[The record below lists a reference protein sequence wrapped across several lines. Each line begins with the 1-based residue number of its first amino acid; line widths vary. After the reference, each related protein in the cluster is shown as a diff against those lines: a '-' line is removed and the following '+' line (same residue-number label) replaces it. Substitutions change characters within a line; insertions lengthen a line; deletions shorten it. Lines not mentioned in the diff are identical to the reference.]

1 MSSFSEEEENEL
13 INFENL
19 KILDLFEHDSEID
32 AVECFDINSGKK
44 KIILIKMNNIEI
56 TNDDISNL
64 NSADQK
70 SKKSDVRKEEIHELK
85 YNLYLGLFRDC
96 VPAINNCE
104 EIIKNRNLM
113 GQRVTI
119 QRLEILKEQKIF
131 YPKKYIFIP
140 PNGKKELFF
149 EIKENIFLKISKEE
163 NIKMELYKKS
173 GKNNEKL
180 RDLKEFDEKTGPD
193 IANKIITKKSDKSSG
208 NKGSPLERSTTNNS
222 EYIPLNNNNQQNE
235 ININFEKNNESS
247 SSIKNESAKNRSVG
261 SSGTG
266 GSKLSKLDRSSEN
279 ELEQG
284 ILFFDE
290 KEKGTKY
297 IKYSYFD
304 SFKKEIDG
312 IYYRHLDINLGIGRK
327 ELNLNAYKNYE
338 DFENEYNQ
346 GDKNNDL
353 HAYIIM
359 KNFEEKKIPKNASF
373 IIEIKAGFDF
383 IKLLKQIKKAAKYV
397 NNMRDCGCQLP
408 KYFIGILCSFNY
420 YNVTAQFKELKNFYN
435 GTDFIDKS
443 YGLDQFRHITKIID
457 KHNIKFVLAVIKDG
471 KINGYDL
478 GNEDYY
484 VDDVDKNRRKVNL
497 LHMYKVI
504 NNINNLKP
512 EILETINEK
521 IRTVIDN
528 FSKVYETFNN
538 ELIFKITYNQKI
550 EQEKKFKESEEKI
563 KTPEEAK
570 KNEDNLKIEKNKMEE
585 ERKKIE
591 EERKKINEERKKMH
605 EEEMKKIEEERKKM
619 HDEMMKKIEEERK
632 KINEER
638 KKMHEE
644 EMKKIEEERKKIHDE
659 MMRKIE
665 EERKKINEEDGKK
678 KMEEEEKENKKVHE
692 GEDKKAK
699 EDRSKNEQ
707 ESEYHEEKI

>member
-1 MSSFSEEEENEL
+1 
-13 INFENL
+13 
-19 KILDLFEHDSEID
+19 
-32 AVECFDINSGKK
+32 
-44 KIILIKMNNIEI
+44 
-56 TNDDISNL
+56 
-64 NSADQK
+64 
-70 SKKSDVRKEEIHELK
+70 
-85 YNLYLGLFRDC
+85 
-96 VPAINNCE
+96 
-104 EIIKNRNLM
+104 
-113 GQRVTI
+113 
-119 QRLEILKEQKIF
+119 
-131 YPKKYIFIP
+131 
-140 PNGKKELFF
+140 
-149 EIKENIFLKISKEE
+149 
-163 NIKMELYKKS
+163 MELYKKS
-173 GKNNEKL
+173 GEKYEKL

-193 IANKIITKKSDKSSG
+193 IANKISTKNNDKSSG
-208 NKGSPLERSTTNNS
+208 NKESPLERSTTNNS

-235 ININFEKNNESS
+235 ININFDKNNESS
-247 SSIKNESAKNRSVG
+247 SSIKNESSKNSSAG
-261 SSGTG
+261 SRGTG

-312 IYYRHLDINLGIGRK
+312 IYYQHLDINLGIGRK
-327 ELNLNAYKNYE
+327 ELNLNVYQNYE

-359 KNFEEKKIPKNASF
+359 KNFEENKIPKNAPF

-420 YNVTAQFKELKNFYN
+420 YNVTAQFNELKNSYN

-443 YGLDQFRHITKIID
+443 NGLDQFKHITKIIN
-457 KHNIKFVLAVIKDG
+457 KHNIKFVLAVIKNG

-484 VDDVDKNRRKVNL
+484 VDDVDNNRRKVNL

-512 EILETINEK
+512 ENLETINEK

-538 ELIFKITYNQKI
+538 ELIFKITYSQKI
-550 EQEKKFKESEEKI
+550 EQDKKFKELEEKI
-563 KTPEEAK
+563 KTLEEAK

-585 ERKKIE
+585 ERKKMQDEMMRKLEEERKKMQDEMMRKLE
-591 EERKKINEERKKMH
+591 EERKKIH
-605 EEEMKKIEEERKKM
+605 EEEMKKIEKERKKIHDEEMRKIEEERKKM
-619 HDEMMKKIEEERK
+619 HDE
-632 KINEER
+632 
-638 KKMHEE
+638 
-644 EMKKIEEERKKIHDE
+644 EMKKTEEERKKIH
-659 MMRKIE
+659 E
-665 EERKKINEEDGKK
+665 EGGKK
-678 KMEEEEKENKKVHE
+678 KIEEEEKENKKMHE
-692 GEDKKAK
+692 EEDKKAK
-699 EDRSKNEQ
+699 EDKSKNEQ